1 MRIDMP
7 LASRA
12 ELTRGVRE
20 GQGDLTRPAHI
31 CSAAARRTAAQSA
44 VMWCFLA
51 FAARVAI
58 AAACRRTRLS
68 RLSSLRVLSPELV
81 ATRSI
86 SLSARSNLR
95 ITLLGTFSPA
105 SGIHEALIDR
115 AARAQAGPE
124 DAALHRRPPS
134 AGMSMCRLVS
144 EHHDASRWRSSFLRR
159 DVSRPTIPSSLG
171 KRTQRVQ
178 QAEYK

>member
-44 VMWCFLA
+44 V
-51 FAARVAI
+51 
-58 AAACRRTRLS
+58 TRLS

-124 DAALHRRPPS
+124 APLSTGA
-134 AGMSMCRLVS
+134 
-144 EHHDASRWRSSFLRR
+144 
-159 DVSRPTIPSSLG
+159 
-171 KRTQRVQ
+171 
-178 QAEYK
+178 